1 MATIGVFSPWRAR
14 LRKCSKRGGLDEQ
27 ASANQPMRGK
37 TVVQVIENLRF
48 AENGLPEGELLK
60 DLEEQRK
67 DDFVWNDPHNM
78 KAAYWAGDDVF
89 RIGRETYAAY
99 HGDNLLYGKLLYPS
113 LLEMSADVVAMALE
127 MLGAPQGAGGTI
139 TTGGTESII
148 LAVKTAREWARNERP
163 TKSVPEIVV
172 GYTCHPAFNK
182 AADLMGLKIV
192 RLPPTSSY
200 RVDVGMMREHITENT
215 IMIVGSAPAYPVG
228 CIDPISEL
236 AELARAH
243 NLWLHVDACVGGFF
257 LPFAKEIE
265 EIPPFDLS
273 VKGVRSMSADLHKYG
288 YTSRGASLVLFSDK
302 RYEEY
307 QRFVLEDWPTG
318 QFTTLTIAGS
328 RPGGAVASAW
338 AVMKYLGRSGY
349 RKRTQKII
357 EARRAIVSAVR
368 QLEEVCVLGEPL
380 AGIVGIGGAAGT
392 DMKAVRQGLIDR
404 SWRFAPLENPIGINI
419 LLNYTHGDA
428 VEAFIDDLKSAI
440 EDARAGKG
448 PTKFTEDGYGG

>member
-1 MATIGVFSPWRAR
+1 
-14 LRKCSKRGGLDEQ
+14 
-27 ASANQPMRGK
+27 MRGK
-37 TVVQVIENLRF
+37 TVVQGTENLRF

-127 MLGAPQGAGGTI
+127 ILGAPDGAGGTI

-148 LAVKTAREWARNERP
+148 LAVKTAREWAGNERP

-182 AADLMGLKIV
+182 AADLMGLKVV

-200 RVDVGMMREHITENT
+200 RVDVGIMREHITENT

-257 LPFAKEIE
+257 LPFAKEVE

-288 YTSRGASLVLFSDK
+288 YTSRGASLVLLSDK
-302 RYEEY
+302 QHEEH

-318 QFTTLTIAGS
+318 QFTTPTIAGS

-349 RKRTQKII
+349 RERTRKII
-357 EARRAIVSAVR
+357 EARRAIISAVR
-368 QLEEVCVLGEPL
+368 QLDEVCVLGEPL
-380 AGIVGIGGAAGT
+380 AGIVGIGGTAGT
-392 DMKAVRQGLIDR
+392 DMKVVRQGLIDR
-404 SWRFAPLENPIGINI
+404 NWRFAPLENPIGINI
-419 LLNYTHGDA
+419 LLNYKHGDA
-428 VEAFIDDLKSAI
+428 VDTFIGDLKSAI
-440 EDARAGKG
+440 HDSKAGKG